1 MLLKIAWRNVWRNK
15 RRSLITAAGIF
26 IAIFLAILMR
36 SLQLGMYDNMIK
48 NVVGSFTGYVQLHAK
63 GYWNDKNIDNS
74 YKVNQLTVDEIKNIN
89 GVSNVIKRIQTGVL
103 SSNNNLSK
111 FLYVTGIEQEKEEK
125 LTDWNKRLVDGRL
138 LDKNDKSI
146 IIAKGVAKYYNAKVG
161 DSLIFIGQGYHGMQA
176 VGIYPIKGVIDM
188 KNPNLNNMSVFMN
201 LSVAQDFVS
210 AENRITNLVIDKEQY
225 FDENKLAEQIK
236 IKTDSQN
243 NEVMTWKE
251 MTPELDQLIQADS
264 AGGILIIIILYMIV
278 SFGIFG
284 TVLMMTQERLYEFGV
299 LISIGMKKYKLVITI
314 IYETILLTFLG
325 IISGVILSKP
335 IIEYFHFNPIKLFG
349 TAAAQLESAGFE
361 PVIPMMNSL
370 DIPLTHSVIIMIIS
384 LITCIYPIIIILK
397 LKPIKAMKR

>member
-74 YKVNQLTVDEIKNIN
+74 YKVNQSTVDEIKNIN

-236 IKTDSQN
+236 IKIDSQN

-264 AGGILIIIILYMIV
+264 AGGIIIIIILYMIV

-284 TVLMMTQERLYEFGV
+284 TVLMMTQERLYEFGI

-397 LKPIKAMKR
+397 IKPIKAMKR

>member
-63 GYWNDKNIDNS
+63 GYWNEKNIDNS
-74 YKVNQLTVDEIKNIN
+74 YKLNQSTVDEIKNIN

-236 IKTDSQN
+236 IKIDSQN

-264 AGGILIIIILYMIV
+264 AGGIIIIIILYMIV

-284 TVLMMTQERLYEFGV
+284 TVLMMTQERLYEFGI

-397 LKPIKAMKR
+397 IKPIKAMKR

>member
-63 GYWNDKNIDNS
+63 GYWNEKNIDNS
-74 YKVNQLTVDEIKNIN
+74 YKLNQSTVDEIKNIN

-225 FDENKLAEQIK
+225 FDENKLAEQVKIK
-236 IKTDSQN
+236 IDSQN

-264 AGGILIIIILYMIV
+264 AGGIIIIIILYMIV

-284 TVLMMTQERLYEFGV
+284 TVLMMTQERLYEFGI

-397 LKPIKAMKR
+397 IKPIKAMKR

>member
-74 YKVNQLTVDEIKNIN
+74 YKVNQSTVDEIKNIN

-225 FDENKLAEQIK
+225 FDENKLAEQVKIK
-236 IKTDSQN
+236 IDSQN

-264 AGGILIIIILYMIV
+264 AGGIIIIIILYMIV

-284 TVLMMTQERLYEFGV
+284 TVLMMTQERLYEFGI

-397 LKPIKAMKR
+397 IKPIKAMKR

>member
-74 YKVNQLTVDEIKNIN
+74 YKLNQSTVDEIKNIN

>member
-74 YKVNQLTVDEIKNIN
+74 YKLNQSTVDEIKNIN

-236 IKTDSQN
+236 IKIDSQN

-264 AGGILIIIILYMIV
+264 AGGIIIIIILYMIV

>member
-74 YKVNQLTVDEIKNIN
+74 YKLNQSTVDEIKNIN

-225 FDENKLAEQIK
+225 FDENKLAEQVKIK
-236 IKTDSQN
+236 IDSQN

-284 TVLMMTQERLYEFGV
+284 TVLMMTQERLYEFGI